1 MFTQLKTSK
10 NANTGV
16 LSVFFMLQVSQPSSR
31 EGKNHPQGGM
41 GSYMLQSQKQNLE
54 PNFPTRSLS
63 LSHSCQLFPQQ
74 DSTGQGRLIHKR
86 MIHRHHGA
94 EASLAQVDKAP
105 T

>member
-63 LSHSCQLFPQQ
+63 LSLTAASSSLSRTAQGKE
-74 DSTGQGRLIHKR
+74 DSFIR
-86 MIHRHHGA
+86 
-94 EASLAQVDKAP
+94 E
-105 T
+105 

>member
-63 LSHSCQLFPQQ
+63 LSLSQLPAPPSAGQHRARKTHS
-74 DSTGQGRLIHKR
+74 
-86 MIHRHHGA
+86 
-94 EASLAQVDKAP
+94 
-105 T
+105 